1 MSPHRT
7 RIIQLV
13 DPAALAA
20 RACEEVQRAAHEALE
35 QRGVFHLAL
44 SGGSTPKLLY
54 RALAES
60 GADFSRWHV
69 HFGDERC
76 VPPGHADS
84 NFRMASEAWL
94 GRGQVPAAQV
104 HRIQGELEP
113 AQAAREYERE
123 LVASLGATGEVRLD
137 LALLGLG
144 TDGHTASLF
153 PGSSALAETSAR
165 VAATFV
171 EKLAAQRITLTLP
184 MLNESRA
191 VLFLVA
197 GSDKV
202 DALRELFHG
211 DPEARPLPA
220 ALVRPR
226 EGNVTW
232 MVDGAAAAGLQDE

>member
-7 RIIQLV
+7 RIVQLV

-20 RACEEVQRAAHEALE
+20 RACEEVLRAAREALE
-35 QRGVFHLAL
+35 ARGVFHLAL

-60 GADFSRWHV
+60 GMDGSRWHV

-76 VPPGHADS
+76 VPPDHADS

-94 GRGQVPAAQV
+94 ARGQVPAAQV
-104 HRIQGELEP
+104 HRIRGELEP

-123 LVASLGATGEVRLD
+123 LVASFGGPEATRLD

-144 TDGHTASLF
+144 SDGHTASLF
-153 PGSSALAETSAR
+153 PGSSALAETTAR
-165 VAATFV
+165 VAATYV
-171 EKLAAQRITLTLP
+171 EKLDAHRVTLTLP

-202 DALRELFHG
+202 NALRELFHG
-211 DPEARPLPA
+211 DGSAPPVPA

>member
-7 RIIQLV
+7 RIVQLV

-20 RACEEVQRAAHEALE
+20 RACEEVLKAAREALE
-35 QRGVFHLAL
+35 ARGVFHLAL

-54 RALAES
+54 RALADS
-60 GADFSRWHV
+60 AADCSRWHV

-76 VPPGHADS
+76 VPPDHADS
-84 NFRMASEAWL
+84 NFRMANEAWL

-104 HRIQGELEP
+104 HRIRGELDPRE
-113 AQAAREYERE
+113 AALDCERE
-123 LVASLGATGEVRLD
+123 LVASFGGAEPRLD

-153 PGSSALAETSAR
+153 PGSSALAETTAR
-165 VAATFV
+165 VAATHV
-171 EKLAAQRITLTLP
+171 EKLGVQRITLTLP

-197 GSDKV
+197 GADKV
-202 DALRELFHG
+202 NALRELVHG
-211 DPEARPLPA
+211 DGSAPTLPA

>member
-20 RACEEVQRAAHEALE
+20 RACEEVLKAAHEALAA
-35 QRGVFHLAL
+35 RGTFHVAL

-54 RALAES
+54 RALAAS
-60 GADFSRWHV
+60 GSDFSRWHV

-76 VPPGHADS
+76 VPPEHADS

-94 GRGQVPAAQV
+94 ARGQVPAAQV
-104 HRIQGELEP
+104 HRIRGELEP
-113 AQAAREYERE
+113 RQAALEYERE
-123 LVASLGATGEVRLD
+123 LAASFGAGEVRLD

-153 PGSSALAETSAR
+153 PGCSALAETQAR
-165 VAATFV
+165 VVATWV

-197 GSDKV
+197 GADKV
-202 DALRELFHG
+202 AALRELFHG
-211 DPEARPLPA
+211 DPEAPPLPA

-226 EGNVTW
+226 EGNITW